1 MRTATI
7 FSTPDLIGRPEPGR
21 YDARSRSEQGMALIT
36 VILVMMLCSV
46 LMVGFVTAI
55 VADNRASGLDR
66 DQTQAYAVAHA
77 GLEQLTS
84 DLSTLF
90 TTDFSPSRAQVDALA
105 ATPPSL
111 PGFQYLAPDG
121 TSGYRVGPALGY
133 NAQNSPIADPDGTI
147 SAGPYQ
153 GFRGIITPYDITV
166 TARSQ
171 GGAEVRMRRQL
182 QTVAVPVF
190 QFGMFSEGDLSF
202 FAGPNFNFGGRVH
215 TNGNLWLAQGNG
227 NTLTLADRV
236 TAVGEVIRTH
246 LSNGQDINVTPHQG
260 TVNVIKTLPNTFRA
274 LAPTEG
280 SLKTNL
286 GSQLNEPKWTSL
298 SIGTY
303 VSNIRNGRTGAR
315 ALNLPLVSQGAPP
328 VTLVRRPALNSN
340 EHVAN
345 RLVYEQRYFGQA
357 SLRILLSDTAADIL
371 NLPTVTNTAPVALT
385 VGAGYAP
392 GVDPLRS
399 PLATSGG
406 PVCGVLPNNTY
417 RTPAETPLLSGFI
430 KIEQRTGSALTAW
443 NDVTG
448 EILGLGITGRN
459 LAESDGA
466 GGAARLNNPP
476 EGAADT
482 CGTPAPNSIV
492 RLQRVRDA
500 PNNMGACGF
509 TSVGAVVTGV
519 SADPHDYWPN
529 ALYDSRE
536 GYFRDAN
543 VPANT
548 LFLGG
553 IMHYVELDVNNL
565 RRWILGQI
573 GASGPATRNDN
584 GYIIYFSDRRNNR
597 NAAGNET
604 GEYGFEDVITPGDA
618 NGTPNGGLPDT
629 AEDVNASG
637 ALDVYGATPQNVV
650 AASLAPFD
658 AAARP
663 WTAIVNTPLWARANR
678 SVHFR
683 RALKIV
689 NGAQGQIIA
698 PGMTVAAENPVYL
711 QGNFNAQ
718 ANNTLADPHVATAIV
733 ADAVTM
739 LSNSWNDINSFTS
752 PLDPN
757 GRRVTG
763 PTGYRVAIVSGKG
776 LSFPRPAAGNPAQDF
791 GTDGGAH
798 NFLRYLENWTD
809 AGGVQQP
816 LNYRGS
822 IVSFFTSR
830 QAVGTYKCCAYVY
843 GPPIRAYNFDND
855 FLVPTLLPPG
865 TPMFRDINT
874 LTFRQLLR
882 PTQ

>member
-1 MRTATI
+1 MSSSNRVQNEA
-7 FSTPDLIGRPEPGR
+7 
-21 YDARSRSEQGMALIT
+21 GMALIT
-36 VILVMMLCSV
+36 TIMVMMLCSV

-55 VADNRASGLDR
+55 VADQRASGLDR

-90 TTDFSPSRAQVDALA
+90 TTDFSPTRAQVDALVVN
-105 ATPPSL
+105 PPAL

-121 TSGYRVGPALGY
+121 TSGYMVGPALGY
-133 NAQNSPIADPDGTI
+133 NGQNSPIADPNGTI
-147 SAGPYQ
+147 TAGPYQ

-246 LSNGQDINVTPHQG
+246 LSNGQDTNVTPHLG
-260 TVNVIKTLPNTFRA
+260 TVNVIRAFPNTFRA
-274 LAPTEG
+274 LARNEG
-280 SLKTNL
+280 SLVNTL
-286 GSQLNEPKWTSL
+286 GSALNEPRWTTL

-303 VSNIRNGRTGAR
+303 ASNIRNGTTGAR
-315 ALNLPLVSQGAPP
+315 RLDLPLVSQGAQPID
-328 VTLVRRPALNSN
+328 LIRRPAQNSN

-345 RLVYEQRYFGQA
+345 RLVYEQRFFGQA

-371 NLPTVTNTAPVALT
+371 NLPTVTATAPVALAT
-385 VGAGYAP
+385 GTGYAP
-392 GVDPLRS
+392 GVSLWRT

-406 PVCGVLPNNTY
+406 PVCGVVPANTY
-417 RTPAETPLLSGFI
+417 RSAVDQPLINGFI

-443 NDVTG
+443 QDVTG

-459 LAESDGA
+459 LAESDAQA
-466 GGAARLNNPP
+466 GGNEALRLNNVP
-476 EGAADT
+476 EGAGDT
-482 CGTPAPNSIV
+482 CGEPNPNAIV
-492 RLQRVRDA
+492 RLQRVRDSPNQFA
-500 PNNMGACGF
+500 PCGF
-509 TSVGAVVTGV
+509 TQVGGNITGV
-519 SADPHDYWPN
+519 SADGHDYWPN
-529 ALYDSRE
+529 VLYDPRE
-536 GYFRDAN
+536 GYLRDAG

-548 LFLGG
+548 LYLGG

-573 GASGPATRNDN
+573 GANGPATRNDN

-604 GEYGFEDVITPGDA
+604 GEYGFEDVVNPADI
-618 NGTPNGGLPDT
+618 NGAPNGALNVG
-629 AEDVNASG
+629 EDVNG
-637 ALDVYGATPQNVV
+637 NGQLEVYGSVP
-650 AASLAPFD
+650 AAANLPVGALAPFD

-663 WTAIVNTPLWARANR
+663 ITAIVNNPLLARINR
-678 SVHFR
+678 HVLFR

-689 NGAQGQIIA
+689 NGGQGNIIA

-718 ANNTLADPHVATAIV
+718 ANNTLANPHVATAII

-739 LSNSWNDINSFTS
+739 LSNTWNDIRSFTS
-752 PLDPN
+752 PLAPG
-757 GRRVTG
+757 GRQVAG

-776 LSFPRPAAGNPAQDF
+776 LSFPRPGAGNPPQDF

-798 NFLRYLENWTD
+798 NFLRYIEQWTD
-809 AGGVQQP
+809 AGGNQQA

-830 QAVGTYKCCAYVY
+830 QAVGTYKCCTYVY

-855 FLVPTLLPPG
+855 FLTPTLLPPG

>member
-1 MRTATI
+1 
-7 FSTPDLIGRPEPGR
+7 
-21 YDARSRSEQGMALIT
+21 MALVT
-36 VILVMMLCSV
+36 TILVMMLCSV
-46 LMVGFVTAI
+46 LMVGFVAAI

-90 TTDFSPSRAQVDALA
+90 TTDFSPTRAQIDALA
-105 ATPPSL
+105 ANPPGL
-111 PGFQYLAPDG
+111 PGFQYLSPDG

-133 NAQNSPIADPDGTI
+133 NGNNPISDPNGTI

-246 LSNGQDINVTPHQG
+246 LSNGQDTNVTPHLG
-260 TVNVIKTLPNTFRA
+260 NVNVIRALPNTFRL
-274 LAPTEG
+274 LARTEG
-280 SLKTNL
+280 SLLNNI
-286 GSQLNEPKWTSL
+286 GSAVNEPNWTSL

-303 VSNIRNGRTGAR
+303 ASNIRNGRTGAR
-315 ALNLPLVSQGAPP
+315 RLDLPLVSQGARPID
-328 VTLVRRPALNSN
+328 LIRRPAQNSN

-345 RLVYEQRYFGQA
+345 QLVYEQRFFGQA

-371 NLPTVTNTAPVALT
+371 NLPTVTANAPVALT
-385 VGAGYAP
+385 VGTGYAP
-392 GVDPLRS
+392 GAAAWRT

-406 PVCGVLPNNTY
+406 PVCGVVNNIY
-417 RTPAETPLLSGFI
+417 KTPANEPLITGFI

-443 NDVTG
+443 RDVTG

-459 LAESDGA
+459 LAESDAQA
-466 GGAARLNNPP
+466 GGNEALRLNNVP
-476 EGAADT
+476 EGAGDT
-482 CGTPAPNSIV
+482 CGEPNPNAIV
-492 RLQRVRDA
+492 RLQRVRDS
-500 PNNMGACGF
+500 PNNLGPCGF
-509 TSVGAVVTGV
+509 TQNAGVITAVSG
-519 SADPHDYWPN
+519 DGHDYWPN
-529 ALYDSRE
+529 ALYDPRE
-536 GYFRDAN
+536 AYFRDAN
-543 VPANT
+543 APANSIT
-548 LFLGG
+548 LGG

-573 GASGPATRNDN
+573 GANGPATRNDN
-584 GYIIYFSDRRNNR
+584 GYIIYFSDRRSNR
-597 NAAGNET
+597 NAAGQET
-604 GEYGFEDVITPGDA
+604 GEFGFEDFINPGDA
-618 NGTPNGGLPDT
+618 NGTPNGVLDPG
-629 AEDVNASG
+629 EDVNG
-637 ALDVYGATPQNVV
+637 NGQLDVYGAQPWNNAT
-650 AASLAPFD
+650 AIGPF
-658 AAARP
+658 AGAVRP
-663 WTAIVNTPLWARANR
+663 WSNIVFVNNPNPTPDEPEEMVARANR
-678 SVHFR
+678 NVFFR
-683 RALKIV
+683 RALKLV
-689 NGAQGQIIA
+689 NGGLGQIIA
-698 PGMTVAAENPVYL
+698 PGMTVAAENPVYV
-711 QGNFNAQ
+711 QGDFNAL
-718 ANNTLADPHVATAIV
+718 ANNTLANPHVATAII

-739 LSNSWNDINSFTS
+739 LSNTWNDIRSFTS
-752 PLDPN
+752 PFAPA
-757 GRRVTG
+757 GRQVAG

-776 LSFPRPAAGNPAQDF
+776 LSFPRPGAGNPPQDF

-798 NFLRYLENWTD
+798 NFLRYIEQWTD
-809 AGGVQQP
+809 AGGNQQP

-830 QAVGTYKCCAYVY
+830 QAVGTYKCCTYVY

-865 TPMFRDINT
+865 TPMFRDVNT